1 MVIVYF
7 VMWWEKRCLLGVA
20 VEGERSRADQQQLRC
35 RVTSE
40 RPSSPN
46 DVVALERIAHRVC
59 QGQVPQEQHRGE
71 GSDGA
76 DRGPVWG
83 RRIGSVWFSLKDDSC
98 STGAIDWRIGALS

>member
-46 DVVALERIAHRVC
+46 DVVALERIAHRVHNFRYRRNSTGEEEAMGPMGGSLGPKNWLC
-59 QGQVPQEQHRGE
+59 MVQPQE
-71 GSDGA
+71 
-76 DRGPVWG
+76 
-83 RRIGSVWFSLKDDSC
+83 
-98 STGAIDWRIGALS
+98 